1 MVLALWARA
10 LRQARSQC
18 YYRLVACPAALR
30 DQPGAPTIR
39 VFSSWASRP
48 GWHLPALFFLCF
60 CTLAVPARGAEL
72 KQKTIAAFQHY
83 VEISEARMATEL
95 ADPQAFLWVDGLPE
109 ERRQEL
115 REQLLQGRVIT
126 ERLETLEGGNRI
138 PVPEGLIHH
147 WIALVFVPGVSLSQ
161 VLALQQDYD
170 HHQEMYK
177 PDVQRSRLVSR
188 EGNDFTVYFR
198 FYRKA
203 IVTAVYDVEFAIRY
217 FPLDA
222 TRVWSRS
229 SSTRIAEVADP
240 GMASEHEKPVGRD
253 RGYLWRLNTY
263 TRYQEKDG
271 GVYIQIEFIA
281 LSRSVPWI
289 FAWLINPYIKSVPRE
304 YLTHL
309 LEATR
314 KALKKKQD
322 KASGGGGAVRRKP
335 VRLTDGPLRAPPGTD
350 LSGGVPQPHCNSGSY
365 CAR

>member
-1 MVLALWARA
+1 VT
-10 LRQARSQC
+10 
-18 YYRLVACPAALR
+18 CPAALR

-39 VFSSWASRP
+39 LFSSRASRP
-48 GWHLPALFFLCF
+48 SRHLPALFFLCF
-60 CTLAVPARGAEL
+60 CVLAVPARGAEL

-95 ADPQAFLWVDGLPE
+95 ADPQVFLWVDRLPE
-109 ERRQEL
+109 AHRQAL
-115 REQLLQGRVIT
+115 REELLQGRVIT
-126 ERLETLEGGNRI
+126 ERLETREEGKRI
-138 PVPEGLIHH
+138 PIPDGLLHH
-147 WIALVFVPGVSLSQ
+147 WIAVVFVPGVSLPQ
-161 VLALQQDYD
+161 VLELQQDYD

-177 PDVQRSRLVSR
+177 PDVQRSRLVSH

-203 IVTAVYDVEFAIRY
+203 IVTAVYNTEFAIHY

-222 TRVWSRS
+222 ARAWSRS
-229 SSTRIAEVADP
+229 YSTRIAEVEDP
-240 GMASEHEKPVGRD
+240 GKASEHEKPVGRD

-281 LSRSVPWI
+281 LSRSVPAI
-289 FAWLINPYIKSVPRE
+289 FAWLVNPYIKSVPRE

-322 KASGGGGAVRRKP
+322 EASGSNAAVQREPMRLIAVSWRRCAES
-335 VRLTDGPLRAPPGTD
+335 RRFPGWARPSPG
-350 LSGGVPQPHCNSGSY
+350 SG
-365 CAR
+365 R